1 MVDAEAVVVADLA
14 KVAAVA
20 MVDAATADVVVDLKK
35 KKLKLVVVEA
45 VAVATNQQLIYF

>member
-20 MVDAATADVVVDLKK
+20 MADAATVDVVVVLKK
-35 KKLKLVVVEA
+35 KQKLAVVEA
-45 VAVATNQQLIYF
+45 VAVVTNQL